1 MNLMEAA
8 RLLLDARAAHEE
20 EPTREEEVSKCFRA
34 VTVEGEGEMVMYGG
48 EEPQTPRPSS
58 TTEFFEGAPLRWPV
72 DDNNKDEKKVQQS
85 ASSSDDDEKKEA
97 PPPAAAVPH
106 PKRAR
111 AEIID
116 SSSDDDE
123 GEAPRRLP
131 EVTKASAP
139 TKKRAK
145 KAASSEPKSVPLLN
159 AELKA
164 LIESGDSAALLRR
177 SKNTKGETYSVI
189 HTTSYKMSQPLG
201 KLSPLQLAIKCAFAA
216 SRSEREGVWA
226 KALEVVR
233 TLVVECGAKPSE
245 TKEGWEEWLALLVVK
260 MPAAV
265 PRSEGAKMGVLSLLL
280 SEDDAF
286 LDGAESTLNALSYL
300 AAHGED
306 DLMRMVYTYRE
317 DRLTNHADIFEAV
330 AIAIDRGTT
339 VLTADATRRTEDTV
353 VAAALQ
359 HLGRRI
365 SRSETIC
372 HTNGRTLLHFA
383 ARQAQAH
390 FVPMLLPFCDATLKD
405 HKGRTAERYARKST
419 ASEELCALIRA

>member
-48 EEPQTPRPSS
+48 EDEPQTPRPSS

-72 DDNNKDEKKVQQS
+72 DDNNKDEKVQQS

-97 PPPAAAVPH
+97 PPAAPAPQ

-145 KAASSEPKSVPLLN
+145 KAASSEPKDAPLYK

-164 LIESGDSAALLRR
+164 LIESGDPAALLRR

-189 HTTSYKMSQPLG
+189 HTTHYPMGKPLG
-201 KLSPLQLAIKCAFAA
+201 PLSPLQLAIKCAFAA

-233 TLVVECGAKPSE
+233 ALVVECGAKPSE

-280 SEDDAF
+280 TEDDAF

-353 VAAALQ
+353 VASALQ

-405 HKGRTAERYARKST
+405 DKGRTAERYARKST